1 MSAKMLRK
9 LALFP
14 DWAPWAVILAV
25 SLACGTQAALRA
37 WPEYELSA
45 SDPAF
50 RRQSPETLERIRRAS
65 VLEMDGQPRAA
76 EHELLIAAANDRRFL
91 TAWALA
97 NFYHRQDDDKDFWH
111 WARRAVEMSHGDR
124 TALYQLLLS
133 RRPAREVRALLPP
146 ALRPGF
152 AIHLISAGRLDD
164 AVAALPDLDAHYAGI
179 LAERLIASGRLE
191 DALSVWN
198 ASRAEALRPELPRIE
213 NAGFDRPPS
222 GLGFDWRLGAGA
234 VHSSGRL
241 VIAAPTRAGEFASQ
255 YLVLAPGR
263 RYRLRVE
270 QEPAGA
276 SVSLRWQIDDLAGRR
291 NLLCDAPNVDAAAS
305 LQTFEFRTWP
315 ETRFARLALAAR
327 DAVRG
332 TYAVRRV
339 WLDFAD

>member
-1 MSAKMLRK
+1 MLRK
-9 LALFP
+9 LTLFP

-45 SDPAF
+45 SDPAS

-65 VLEMDGQPRAA
+65 ALEMDGQPRAA

-91 TAWALA
+91 SAWALA

-111 WARRAVEMSHGDR
+111 WAKRAVEMSHGDR
-124 TALYQLLLS
+124 TALYQLLLA
-133 RRPAREVRALLPP
+133 RRDAGEVRMLLPP

-152 AIHLISAGRLDD
+152 AIHLISAGRLED
-164 AVAALPDLDAHYAGI
+164 AIAALADLDAQHAGV
-179 LAERLIASGRLE
+179 LAERLIANGRFE

-198 ASRAEALRPELPRIE
+198 ASRAEALRPDAPRIE

-222 GLGFDWRLGAGA
+222 SIGFDWRLGAGA

-241 VIAAPTRAGEFASQ
+241 VVAAPGRAGEFASQ

-270 QEPAGA
+270 QESSGA
-276 SVSLRWQIDDLAGRR
+276 SVPLRWQIDDLAGRG
-291 NLLCDAPNVDAAAS
+291 NLLCDAPAVDAAAS
-305 LQTFEFRTWP
+305 LQTFEFRTQP
-315 ETRFARLALAAR
+315 GTRFARLALAAR
-327 DAVRG
+327 DPVHG

-339 WLDFAD
+339 RLDFAD